1 MFEII
6 LEKILDF
13 FTQDPSTVI
22 LEAYG
27 IGGYLFFFFVLLRFA
42 LLKLAEYKSMKLSA
56 TWNWVYL
63 AIDVPQLNIQTPKA
77 VEQIFATIHS
87 AMEAKEIGSV
97 YRHGYTANSFSF
109 EVVSIEGYIQFIVR
123 TRDEFRDLIEA
134 SVYAQYPD
142 AEITEIEDYTS
153 SVPLAFPNET
163 HNLWGAEFGLVEH
176 HAFPLR
182 TYDEFV
188 HTISKDTQLKDPM
201 SAFLESFSR
210 IGAGE
215 QMWFQV
221 VVQPVSDSSWKKESI
236 EKIQSV
242 FAGEAPKKKSSI
254 LADVSEHPKLIVSG
268 ALDQILNRTAAEPGK
283 PEKPVE
289 KRQQITPGQAKLVE
303 NMEEKIRKMGYKTK
317 IRAMY
322 IGKKEVFHPNRGV
335 NALIGAISQFNIPS
349 SNSLIPTF
357 STGASYFFAEKN
369 KNKKRN
375 MMLKAY
381 AGRSVGKYLPAYVLN
396 IEELA
401 TIWHFPMSYV
411 KTPMVQ
417 KTESKRA
424 EPPSSLPMM
433 DVDDEM
439 EIVKK
444 KEEAE
449 QRRKKYMTDAGL
461 VDDDEQ
467 SFG

>member
-1 MFEII
+1 MVELI
-6 LEKILDF
+6 LEKILGF
-13 FTQDPSTVI
+13 FTQTPTAVVI
-22 LEAYG
+22 EIYG
-27 IGGYLFFFFVLLRFA
+27 MGGFLFFVFVLLRFG

-56 TWNWVYL
+56 TWNWEYL
-63 AIDVPQLNIQTPKA
+63 AIDIPQLNIQTPKA

-87 AMEAKEIGSV
+87 AMESKEIGSV

-153 SVPLAFPNET
+153 SVPGAFPNET

-236 EKIQSV
+236 EKIKGV
-242 FAGEAPKKKSSI
+242 FAGEVPKTKSS
-254 LADVSEHPKLIVSG
+254 LLSDVGEHPKKFFND
-268 ALDQILNRTAAEPGK
+268 AFDQILNRVPAEPGK
-283 PEKPVE
+283 PEKPAD
-289 KRQQITPGQAKLVE
+289 KKQQITPGQAKLVE

-349 SNSLIPTF
+349 SNSLVPVF

-424 EPPSSLPMM
+424 EPPSSLPIM
-433 DVDDEM
+433 DIEEEK
-439 EIVKK
+439 EIMKK
-444 KEEAE
+444 KTDAEE
-449 QRRKKYMTDAGL
+449 RRQKYMTDAGFM
-461 VDDDEQ
+461 DDDGQ